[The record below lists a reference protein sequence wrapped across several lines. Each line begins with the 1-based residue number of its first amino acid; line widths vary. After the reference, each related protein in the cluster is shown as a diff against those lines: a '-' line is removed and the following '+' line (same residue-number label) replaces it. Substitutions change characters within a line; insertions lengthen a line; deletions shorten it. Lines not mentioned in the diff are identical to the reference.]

1 MADLQE
7 RLQEAAD
14 DMVAA
19 GTETGLQI
27 AVRRHG
33 RVIADVT
40 AGLADPET
48 GAPVD
53 AGTLFFAA
61 SAVKGVAASLAHVL
75 AERGAVDY
83 DRPVAEVW
91 PEFAAH
97 GKSGKERTTLR
108 HILMHTAGL
117 PGLPPET
124 TPADLC
130 DWDRMCAALAAAEPW
145 WEPGTRFGY
154 HALTF
159 GFLLGETLRR
169 ATGQPVSVLL
179 RDHLTGPLGIED
191 EVCFAVPP
199 QALPR
204 VARQQ
209 PSPGAPEP
217 PPKGSPLDRAA
228 PPALRDTAGLGR
240 DAGVLT
246 ADIVSLGTMTA
257 RGAALMY
264 SALLGCEAG
273 PELVS
278 RNRLEHMATV
288 AYTGMDEVMGFP
300 SRWAFGYSPDRP
312 GGVASRDGSTF
323 GMIGSNGSAAYADID
338 HGLAVAVMRNGP
350 PAGLATAARIDQ
362 LIAEHEHQHEEE
374 PR

>member
-1 MADLQE
+1 MADLQA
-7 RLQEAAD
+7 RLQKAAD
-14 DMVAA
+14 EMVAA

-27 AVRRHG
+27 AVRRRG
-33 RVIADVT
+33 RVVADVT

-61 SAVKGVAASLAHVL
+61 SAAKGVAASLAHVL
-75 AERGAVDY
+75 AERGDLDY
-83 DRPVAEVW
+83 DLRLADVW
-91 PEFAAH
+91 PEFATH
-97 GKSGKERTTLR
+97 GKGRTTLR

-169 ATGQPVSVLL
+169 ATGQPVSALL
-179 RDHLTGPLGIED
+179 RNHLTGPLGIAD

-199 QALPR
+199 RLLTR
-204 VARQQ
+204 MARQQ
-209 PSPGAPEP
+209 ASPETPEP
-217 PPKGSPLDRAA
+217 PEKGSPLDRAA
-228 PPALRDTAGLGR
+228 PPALRDTAALGR
-240 DAGVLT
+240 DENVLT

-257 RGAALMY
+257 RGASLMY

-278 RNRLEHMATV
+278 RDRLEHMAAV

-350 PAGLATAARIDQ
+350 PAGLDTAARIDR
-362 LIAEHEHQHEEE
+362 LIAEHEHEHEHEEA
-374 PR
+374 RQ